1 MKKKFRGYIFSRPFH
16 DERVPQNVQ
25 NLVIRDFCKKKNFDF
40 LLSKAEYS
48 MKNSYSML
56 KSSLSEIKKIDGMVF
71 YSLMMLPDDKNL
83 RSLVFKS
90 FINKKKQLYFALE
103 NKKLSTKKD
112 INYIEDILMIKKT
125 LKYCLTHYK

>member
-1 MKKKFRGYIFSRPFH
+1 MKS
-16 DERVPQNVQ
+16 
-25 NLVIRDFCKKKNFDF
+25 
-40 LLSKAEYS
+40 
-48 MKNSYSML
+48 SYSML
-56 KSSLSEIKKIDGMVF
+56 KSSLNEIKKIDGMVF

-83 RSLVFKS
+83 RNLVFKS

>member
-56 KSSLSEIKKIDGMVF
+56 KSSLNEIKKIDGMVF

-83 RSLVFKS
+83 RNLVFKS

-125 LKYCLTHYK
+125 LKYCLAHYK